1 MEYLGAIER
10 VDISKVWIN
19 HGWRCVT
26 RTTVT
31 RLKSSRAIRKLQ
43 GLLTKAT
50 ALDFYP
56 IDPASPS
63 FALEVWVVGGAHH
76 HLSVNGCLIMLE
88 EDGSSEIDHSGRLED
103 LLDQLLSGATVHRE
117 KVSKFLTRVVNPGDQ
132 SPQPT

>member
-1 MEYLGAIER
+1 MCYLGAIER
-10 VDISKVWIN
+10 ADISKVWID

-26 RTTVT
+26 RITVT
-31 RLKSSRAIRKLQ
+31 RLKSSRAIGKLQ

-56 IDPASPS
+56 VDPASPS

-88 EDGSSEIDHSGRLED
+88 DGSSEVDRSGRLED

-117 KVSKFLTRVVNPGDQ
+117 KVSKFLTRVANPGDQ